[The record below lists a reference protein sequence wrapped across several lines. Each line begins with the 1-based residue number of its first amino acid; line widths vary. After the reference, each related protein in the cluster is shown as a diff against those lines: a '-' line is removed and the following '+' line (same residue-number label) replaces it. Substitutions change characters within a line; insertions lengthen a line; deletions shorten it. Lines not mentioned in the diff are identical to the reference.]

1 MKIETLAQLF
11 HHNVST
17 FNKPDLLTYRNND
30 DQYVTM
36 SSLEF
41 KENVISCAQGL
52 TKLGVKANTKIIVL
66 SENCPQWH
74 ITDFACHLIGAV
86 IVPIFPTL
94 VHQQIEYIIDNS
106 ESEFIAVSTKVQLD
120 KIDHIQNHRDKIK
133 KIIIFKS
140 IDEKRDDVLFFE
152 QILETGRKNS
162 DPDFY
167 AQAIHKA
174 KPNDLATIIY
184 TSGTTGVPKGVMLS
198 HKNFVSN
205 MSSCTAYITL
215 DETDRGLSFLPLS
228 HAFERTVDYAYFHKG
243 VSIVYSTKI
252 ENVSEDLKKKQPTIM
267 ASVPR
272 FFEKVKSKIEI
283 KAAEGGALKTLL
295 LNWSIKIGYRYGM
308 KKMRGEKVGFFLRR
322 NFNLADKLLLS
333 KIRKSIGGK
342 IRYFIC
348 GGAPLSADVAKFFFS
363 ARLLILE
370 GYGLTETSPIIT
382 SNPPA
387 NLKFATVGKLI
398 PGVEVKIADDGEI
411 LAKGPNIMLGYYK
424 MPDETKKVLSNG
436 WFYTGDIGTLDDEGY
451 LSITGRK
458 KQLIVTSVGKKIA
471 PEHIEKELENSRFI
485 EHVVLIGEKRRFIS
499 ALIVPDFEN
508 LSLFAKEK
516 QIQYSDN
523 EELIANPKII
533 RLVERA
539 VEHHQK
545 DLANYQKVKKF
556 TLLAKPFTIEDGQLT
571 PTLKVKRKVVLD
583 ENSDLIEKMYQMPQ
597 SNN

>member
-1 MKIETLAQLF
+1 MKIETIAQLF
-11 HHNVST
+11 HYNVST
-17 FNKPDLLTYRNND
+17 FNKPDLLTYRNSK

-36 SSLEF
+36 SSHEF

-52 TKLGVKANTKIIVL
+52 KKFGVKAKTKIIVL

-74 ITDFACHLIGAV
+74 ITDFACHLLGAV

-94 VHQQIEYIIDNS
+94 VPQQIEYIIDNS
-106 ESEFIAVSTKVQLD
+106 ESEFIAVSTQVQLE
-120 KIDHIQNHRDKIK
+120 KIDRIQNHRDKIK
-133 KIIIFKS
+133 KIILFNS
-140 IDEKRDDVLFFE
+140 IDAKRDDVLFFE

-162 DPDFY
+162 DPEFY
-167 AQAIHKA
+167 PQAIHQA
-174 KPNDLATIIY
+174 KPHDLATIIY

-198 HKNFVSN
+198 HENFVSN
-205 MSSCTAYITL
+205 MSSCTEYITL

-243 VSIVYSTKI
+243 VSIIYSTKI
-252 ENVSEDLKKKQPTIM
+252 ENVSEDLIKKQPTIM

-283 KAAEGGALKTLL
+283 KAMEGGVLKKQLF
-295 LNWSIKIGYRYGM
+295 NWSIKTGYRYGM
-308 KKMRGEKVGFFLRR
+308 KKMRREKVGFLLRR
-322 NFNLADKLLLS
+322 NFNVADKLVLS
-333 KIRKSIGGK
+333 KIRKSTGGK

-370 GYGLTETSPIIT
+370 GYGLTETAPIIT

-387 NLKFATVGKLI
+387 NLKFGTVGKLI
-398 PGVEVKIADDGEI
+398 PGVQVKIADDGEI
-411 LAKGPNIMLGYYK
+411 LARGPNVMLGYYK
-424 MPDETKKVLSNG
+424 MPDETKKVLTDG
-436 WFYTGDIGTLDDEGY
+436 WFHTGDIGTLDDDGY

-516 QIQYSDN
+516 QIQYFDN

-533 RLVERA
+533 RLVQRA
-539 VEHHQK
+539 IDLHQK

-556 TLLAKPFTIEDGQLT
+556 TLLARPFTIEDGQLT

-583 ENSDLIEKMYQMPQ
+583 ENSDLIEKMYQTPQ